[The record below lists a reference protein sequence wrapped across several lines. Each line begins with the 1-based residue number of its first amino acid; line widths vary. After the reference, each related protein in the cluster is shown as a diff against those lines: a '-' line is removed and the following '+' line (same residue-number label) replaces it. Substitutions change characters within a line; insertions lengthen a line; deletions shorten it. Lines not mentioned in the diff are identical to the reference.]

1 MDYYAV
7 LGVSKSASPEEIK
20 KAYRKL
26 AVKYHPDKN
35 PGDADA
41 ERRFKEV
48 SEAYEVL
55 SDAQKRQNYDRYGK
69 DGPFAGAGGFGGA
82 AGMGNMEDA
91 LRTFMG
97 AFGGDFGGEFG
108 GGGSFFEGLFGGLG
122 EAFGVRGGDPSGARQ
137 GASKKVHIT
146 LTFEEAARGVEKELI
161 VSGYKSCEAC
171 SGSGAANSQ
180 GIKCCDRCKGSGQ
193 VVQSR
198 GFFSMASTCP
208 ECGGEGRVITDPC
221 LTCRGQGRIKDK
233 RNVHVHIPA
242 GVDSGM
248 RLKMEGYG
256 DAGQNGA
263 PAGDLYVFID
273 VEQHPFFER
282 RGDDLVLDL
291 PIGFVDAALGMK
303 KEIPTLLKGG
313 SCRIVVP
320 EGIQSGTILKVK
332 NQGFPNVHGKG
343 RGDLLVRVSVE
354 TPQHLSEEQKE
365 VLRTFA
371 SMEKAENFPKKRGF
385 LDKIKSFFSDFAV

>member
-1 MDYYAV
+1 MDYYDV
-7 LGVSKSASPEEIK
+7 LGVSKTASPEEIK
-20 KAYRKL
+20 KSYRKL

-35 PGDADA
+35 PGDAEA
-41 ERRFKEV
+41 EKRFKEV

-55 SDAQKRQNYDRYGK
+55 SDPQKRESYDRYGK

-82 AGMGNMEDA
+82 GMSNMEDA

-97 AFGGDFGGEFG
+97 AFGGELGGS
-108 GGGSFFEGLFGGLG
+108 GSFFEGLFGGLG
-122 EAFGVRGGDPSGARQ
+122 EAFGMRGDPAGARQ

-146 LTFEEAARGVEKELI
+146 LTFEEAARGVKKELL
-161 VSGYKSCEAC
+161 VSGYKTCETC
-171 SGSGAANSQ
+171 SGSGASSKQ

-208 ECGGEGRVITDPC
+208 ECGGEGRMITDPC
-221 LTCRGQGRIKDK
+221 SSCRGQGRIKDK
-233 RNVHVHIPA
+233 RSVHVQIPA

-273 VEQHPFFER
+273 VEAHPVFER
-282 RGDDLVLDL
+282 RGDDLILEL

-303 KEIPTLLKGG
+303 KEVPTLLKEGA
-313 SCRIVVP
+313 CRLTVP
-320 EGIQSGTILKVK
+320 EGIQSGTILKIK
-332 NQGFPNVHGKG
+332 NQGFPNVHGRG

-354 TPQHLSEEQKE
+354 TPQNLSEEQKE
-365 VLRTFA
+365 LLRKFA
-371 SMEKAENFPKKRGF
+371 ATEKAENFPKKRSF
-385 LDKIKSFFSDFAV
+385 LDKIKGFFSDLTV

>member
-1 MDYYAV
+1 MDYYSV
-7 LGVSKSASPEEIK
+7 LGVAKTASQEEIK

-35 PGDADA
+35 PGDAEA
-41 ERRFKEV
+41 ELRFKEV

-55 SDAQKRQNYDRYGK
+55 SDPQKRESYDRFGK
-69 DGPFAGAGGFGGA
+69 GGPFAGAGGFGAG
-82 AGMGNMEDA
+82 GMGNMEDA

-97 AFGGDFGGEFG
+97 AFGGDFGG
-108 GGGSFFEGLFGGLG
+108 GGSFFEGIFGGLG
-122 EAFGVRGGDPSGARQ
+122 EAFGMRSDPSGARQ

-146 LTFEEAARGVEKELI
+146 LSFEESASGVDKELV
-161 VSGYKSCEAC
+161 VSGYKTCETC
-171 SGSGAANSQ
+171 SGSGAATPQ
-180 GIKCCDRCKGSGQ
+180 GIKRCERCKGSGQ

-208 ECGGEGRVITDPC
+208 ECGGEGRIITDPC
-221 LTCRGQGRIKDK
+221 RECRGQGRVKEK

-242 GVDSGM
+242 GVGPGM

-263 PAGDLYVFID
+263 PSGDLYIFID
-273 VEQHPFFER
+273 VEPHPVFER
-282 RGDDLVLDL
+282 RGDDLLLEL

-303 KEIPTLLKGG
+303 KEIPTLLKSEGT
-313 SCRIVVP
+313 CRLTIP

-332 NQGFPNVHGKG
+332 NQGFLNIHGKG
-343 RGDLLVRVSVE
+343 RGDLLVRISVE

-365 VLRTFA
+365 LLQRFA
-371 SMEKAENFPKKRGF
+371 STEKAENFPKKRGF
-385 LDKIKSFFSDFAV
+385 LDKIKGFFSDFTV

>member
-1 MDYYAV
+1 MDYYSV
-7 LGVSKSASPEEIK
+7 LGVAKTASQEEIK

-35 PGDADA
+35 PGDAEA
-41 ERRFKEV
+41 ELRFKEV

-55 SDAQKRQNYDRYGK
+55 SDPQKRESYDRFGK
-69 DGPFAGAGGFGGA
+69 GGPFAGAGGFGAG
-82 AGMGNMEDA
+82 GMGNMEDA

-97 AFGGDFGGEFG
+97 AFGGEFG
-108 GGGSFFEGLFGGLG
+108 GSGSFFEGIFGGLG
-122 EAFGVRGGDPSGARQ
+122 EAFGMRSDPSGARQ

-146 LTFEEAARGVEKELI
+146 LSFEESASGVDKELV
-161 VSGYKSCEAC
+161 VSGYKTCETC
-171 SGSGAANSQ
+171 SGSGAATPQ
-180 GIKCCDRCKGSGQ
+180 GIKRCERCKGSGQ

-208 ECGGEGRVITDPC
+208 ECGGEGRIITDPC
-221 LTCRGQGRIKDK
+221 RECRGQGRVKEK

-242 GVDSGM
+242 GVGPGM

-263 PAGDLYVFID
+263 PSGDLYIFID
-273 VEQHPFFER
+273 VEPHPVFER
-282 RGDDLVLDL
+282 RGDDLLLEL

-303 KEIPTLLKGG
+303 KEIPTLLKSEGT
-313 SCRIVVP
+313 CRLTIP

-332 NQGFPNVHGKG
+332 NQGFPNIHGKG
-343 RGDLLVRVSVE
+343 RGDLLVRISVE

-365 VLRTFA
+365 LLQRFA
-371 SMEKAENFPKKRGF
+371 STEKAENFPKKRGF
-385 LDKIKSFFSDFAV
+385 LDKIKGFFSDFTV

>member
-1 MDYYAV
+1 MDYYDV
-7 LGVSKSASPEEIK
+7 LGVSKTASPEEIK

-26 AVKYHPDKN
+26 AVKFHPDKN

-55 SDAQKRQNYDRYGK
+55 SDAQKRESYDRYGK

-82 AGMGNMEDA
+82 GMGNMEDA

-97 AFGGDFGGEFG
+97 AFGGEFG

-122 EAFGVRGGDPSGARQ
+122 EAFGMRGDPAGARQ

-146 LTFEEAARGVEKELI
+146 LSFEEAARGVEKELI
-161 VSGYKSCEAC
+161 VSGYKTCETC
-171 SGSGAANSQ
+171 SGSGAASDK
-180 GIKCCDRCKGSGQ
+180 GIKCCERCKGSGQ

-208 ECGGEGRVITDPC
+208 ECGGEGRIITDPC
-221 LTCRGQGRIKDK
+221 SSCRGQGRVKDK
-233 RNVHVHIPA
+233 RSVNVQIPA

-263 PAGDLYVFID
+263 QAGDLYVFID
-273 VEQHPFFER
+273 VEPHPVFER
-282 RGDDLVLDL
+282 RGDDLILEL

-303 KEIPTLLKGG
+303 KEIPTLLKEGT
-313 SCRIVVP
+313 CRITVP

-332 NQGFPNVHGKG
+332 SQGFPNVHGRS

-354 TPQHLSEEQKE
+354 TPQNLSEEQKDL
-365 VLRTFA
+365 LRKFA
-371 SMEKAENFPKKRGF
+371 TTEKAENFPKKRSF
-385 LDKIKSFFSDFAV
+385 LDKIKGFFSDFAV

>member
-1 MDYYAV
+1 MDYYSV
-7 LGVSKSASPEEIK
+7 LGVSKTASSEEIK

-41 ERRFKEV
+41 ERHFKEV

-55 SDAQKRQNYDRYGK
+55 SNPQKRESYDRFGK

-82 AGMGNMEDA
+82 NMGNMEDA

-97 AFGGDFGGEFG
+97 AFGGEFS
-108 GGGSFFEGLFGGLG
+108 GGSFFDGLFGGLG
-122 EAFGVRGGDPSGARQ
+122 EAFGMRADPTGARQ
-137 GASKKVHIT
+137 GSSKKVHIT
-146 LTFEEAARGVEKELI
+146 LTFEEAALGVEKELV
-161 VSGYKSCEAC
+161 VSGYKTCETC
-171 SGSGAANSQ
+171 SGKGTASSQ
-180 GIKCCDRCKGSGQ
+180 GIKYCERCKGSGQ

-208 ECGGEGRVITDPC
+208 DCGGEGRIITDPC
-221 LTCRGQGRIKDK
+221 PSCRGQGRIKDK
-233 RNVHVHIPA
+233 HNVHVHIPS

-263 PAGDLYVFID
+263 PAGDLYVFIE
-273 VEQHPFFER
+273 VEPHPVFER
-282 RGDDLVLDL
+282 RGDDLILDL

-303 KEIPTLLKGG
+303 KEIPTLLKQEGT
-313 SCRIVVP
+313 CRLTIP
-320 EGIQSGTILKVK
+320 EGIQSGTILKVR
-332 NQGFPNVHGKG
+332 NQGFPNVHGKN

-354 TPQHLSEEQKE
+354 TPQHLSEDQKE
-365 VLRTFA
+365 LLRSFSAT
-371 SMEKAENFPKKRGF
+371 EKVENFPKKRGF
-385 LDKIKSFFSDFAV
+385 LDKIKGFFSDFAV

>member
-1 MDYYAV
+1 MDYYDV
-7 LGVSKSASPEEIK
+7 LGVSKTASPEEIK
-20 KAYRKL
+20 KSYRKL

-35 PGDADA
+35 PGDAEA
-41 ERRFKEV
+41 EKRFKEV

-55 SDAQKRQNYDRYGK
+55 SDPQKRESYDRYGK

-82 AGMGNMEDA
+82 GMGNMEDA

-97 AFGGDFGGEFG
+97 AFGGEFG

-122 EAFGVRGGDPSGARQ
+122 EAFGMRGDPAGARQ

-146 LTFEEAARGVEKELI
+146 LTFEEAARGVNKELL
-161 VSGYKSCEAC
+161 VSGYKTCETC
-171 SGSGAANSQ
+171 SGSGAASKQ

-193 VVQSR
+193 IVQSR

-208 ECGGEGRVITDPC
+208 ECGGEGRIITDPC
-221 LTCRGQGRIKDK
+221 SNCRGQGRIKDK
-233 RNVHVHIPA
+233 RSVHVQIPA

-273 VEQHPFFER
+273 VEAHPVFER
-282 RGDDLVLDL
+282 RGDDLILEL

-303 KEIPTLLKGG
+303 KEVPTLLKE
-313 SCRIVVP
+313 SACRLTVP
-320 EGIQSGTILKVK
+320 EGIQSGTILKIK
-332 NQGFPNVHGKG
+332 NQGFPNVHGRG

-354 TPQHLSEEQKE
+354 TPQNLSEEQKE
-365 VLRTFA
+365 LLRKFA
-371 SMEKAENFPKKRGF
+371 ATEKAENFPKKRSF
-385 LDKIKSFFSDFAV
+385 LDKIKGFFLLDFTV

>member
-1 MDYYAV
+1 MDYYEV
-7 LGVSKSASPEEIK
+7 LGVAKTASADEIK

-35 PGDADA
+35 PGDASA
-41 ERRFKEV
+41 EKRFKEV

-55 SDAQKRQNYDRYGK
+55 SDPQKRESYDRYGK
-69 DGPFAGAGGFGGA
+69 DGPFAGAGGFSG

-97 AFGGDFGGEFG
+97 AFGGEFS
-108 GGGSFFEGLFGGLG
+108 GGGSFFEGLFGGIG
-122 EAFGVRGGDPSGARQ
+122 EAFGMRSDPIGARQ

-146 LTFEEAARGVEKELI
+146 LSFEEAARGVEKELI
-161 VSGYKSCEAC
+161 VSGYTPCGTC
-171 SGSGAANSQ
+171 QGSGSGSEK
-180 GIKCCDRCKGSGQ
+180 GIRSCERCKGSGQ
-193 VVQSR
+193 IVQSR

-208 ECGGEGRVITDPC
+208 ECGGEGRIITDPC
-221 LTCRGQGRIKDK
+221 KVCRGQGRVKDK
-233 RNVHVHIPA
+233 HSVRVQIPA

-273 VEQHPFFER
+273 VEPHPVYER
-282 RGDDLVLDL
+282 KGDDLVLEL
-291 PIGFVDAALGMK
+291 PISFVDAALGMK
-303 KEIPTLLKGG
+303 KEIPTLLKEGT
-313 SCRIVVP
+313 CRITIP
-320 EGIQSGTILKVK
+320 EGIQSGTILKVR
-332 NQGFPNVHGKG
+332 NQGFPNVHGRG

-354 TPQHLSEEQKE
+354 TPQNLSEEQRE
-365 VLRTFA
+365 VLRKFA
-371 SMEKAENFPKKRGF
+371 TTEKEENFPKKRSF

>member
-1 MDYYAV
+1 MDYYDV
-7 LGVSKSASPEEIK
+7 LGVSKTASPEEIK
-20 KAYRKL
+20 KSYRKL

-35 PGDADA
+35 PGDAEA
-41 ERRFKEV
+41 EKRFKEV

-55 SDAQKRQNYDRYGK
+55 SDSQKRESYDRYGK

-82 AGMGNMEDA
+82 GMGNMEDA

-97 AFGGDFGGEFG
+97 AFGGEFG

-122 EAFGVRGGDPSGARQ
+122 EAFGMRGDPAGARQ

-146 LTFEEAARGVEKELI
+146 LTFEEAARGVEKELL
-161 VSGYKSCEAC
+161 VSGYKTCETC
-171 SGSGAANSQ
+171 LGSGAASEQ

-193 VVQSR
+193 IVQSR

-221 LTCRGQGRIKDK
+221 SNCRGQGRVKDK
-233 RNVHVHIPA
+233 RNVHVQIPA

-263 PAGDLYVFID
+263 PPGDLYVFID
-273 VEQHPFFER
+273 VETHPVFER
-282 RGDDLVLDL
+282 RGDDLILEL

-303 KEIPTLLKGG
+303 KEIPTLLKEGT
-313 SCRIVVP
+313 CRLTVP
-320 EGIQSGTILKVK
+320 EGIQSGTILKIK
-332 NQGFPNVHGKG
+332 NQGFPNVHGRG

-354 TPQHLSEEQKE
+354 TPQNLSEEQKE
-365 VLRTFA
+365 LLRKFA
-371 SMEKAENFPKKRGF
+371 TTEKAENFPKKRGF
-385 LDKIKSFFSDFAV
+385 LDKIKGFFSDFAV

>member
-1 MDYYAV
+1 MDYYDV
-7 LGVSKSASPEEIK
+7 LGVSKTASPEEIK

-35 PGDADA
+35 PGDAEA
-41 ERRFKEV
+41 EKRFKEV

-55 SDAQKRQNYDRYGK
+55 SNAQKRESYDRYGK

-82 AGMGNMEDA
+82 GMGNMEDA

-97 AFGGDFGGEFG
+97 AFGGEFS
-108 GGGSFFEGLFGGLG
+108 GGSFFEGLFGGLG
-122 EAFGVRGGDPSGARQ
+122 EAFGMRSDPAGARQ

-146 LTFEEAARGVEKELI
+146 LSFEEAAHGTEKELVI
-161 VSGYKSCEAC
+161 SGYKTCETC
-171 SGSGAANSQ
+171 SGSGVASEK
-180 GIKCCDRCKGSGQ
+180 GIKCCERCKGSGQ

-208 ECGGEGRVITDPC
+208 ECGGEGRIITDPC
-221 LTCRGQGRIKDK
+221 TNCRGQGRVKDK
-233 RNVHVHIPA
+233 RNVRVEIPA

-263 PAGDLYVFID
+263 SAGDLYVFIE
-273 VEQHPFFER
+273 VEPHPVFER
-282 RGDDLVLDL
+282 QGDDLILEL
-291 PIGFVDAALGMK
+291 PISLVDAALGMK
-303 KEIPTLLKGG
+303 KEIPTLLKEGM
-313 SCRIVVP
+313 CRITIP
-320 EGIQSGTILKVK
+320 EGIQSGTVLKVK
-332 NQGFPNVHGKG
+332 NQGFPNVRGRG

-354 TPQHLSEEQKE
+354 TPQNLSEEQKE
-365 VLRTFA
+365 ILRKFSA
-371 SMEKAENFPKKRGF
+371 MEKEDNFPKKRSF
-385 LDKIKSFFSDFAV
+385 LDKIKGFFSDFAV

>member
-1 MDYYAV
+1 MDYYDV
-7 LGVSKSASPEEIK
+7 LGVSKTASLEEIK

-35 PGDADA
+35 PGDAEA
-41 ERRFKEV
+41 EKRFKEV

-55 SDAQKRQNYDRYGK
+55 SNAQKRESYDRYGK

-82 AGMGNMEDA
+82 GMGNMEDA

-97 AFGGDFGGEFG
+97 AFGGEF
-108 GGGSFFEGLFGGLG
+108 GGGSFFEGLFGGIG
-122 EAFGVRGGDPSGARQ
+122 EAFGMRGDPVGARQ

-146 LTFEEAARGVEKELI
+146 LSFEEAARGVEKELI
-161 VSGYKSCEAC
+161 ISGYKTCEVC
-171 SGSGAANSQ
+171 SGSGAASEK
-180 GIKCCDRCKGSGQ
+180 GIKRCDRCNGSGQ

-208 ECGGEGRVITDPC
+208 ECGGEGRIITDPC
-221 LTCRGQGRIKDK
+221 SNCRGQGRIKDK
-233 RNVHVHIPA
+233 RNVRVDIPA

-273 VEQHPFFER
+273 VEPHPVFER
-282 RGDDLVLDL
+282 KGDDLILEL
-291 PIGFVDAALGMK
+291 PISLVDAALGMK
-303 KEIPTLLKGG
+303 KEIPTLLKEGV
-313 SCRIVVP
+313 CRITIP
-320 EGIQSGTILKVK
+320 EGIQSGTVLKVK
-332 NQGFPNVHGKG
+332 NQGFPSVRGRGK
-343 RGDLLVRVSVE
+343 GDLLVRVSVE
-354 TPQHLSEEQKE
+354 TPQNLSEEQKE
-365 VLRTFA
+365 ILRRFSA
-371 SMEKAENFPKKRGF
+371 IEKEDNFPKKRSF
-385 LDKIKSFFSDFAV
+385 LDKIKGFFSDFAV

>member
-1 MDYYAV
+1 MDYYDV
-7 LGVSKSASPEEIK
+7 LGVSKTASPEEIK
-20 KAYRKL
+20 KSYRKL

-35 PGDADA
+35 PGDAEA
-41 ERRFKEV
+41 EKRFKEV

-55 SDAQKRQNYDRYGK
+55 SDPQKRESYDRYGK

-82 AGMGNMEDA
+82 GMGNMEDA

-97 AFGGDFGGEFG
+97 AFGGEFG

-122 EAFGVRGGDPSGARQ
+122 EAFGMRGDPAGARQ

-146 LTFEEAARGVEKELI
+146 LTFEEAARGVKKELL
-161 VSGYKSCEAC
+161 VSGYKACETC
-171 SGSGAANSQ
+171 SGSGASSRQ

-208 ECGGEGRVITDPC
+208 ECGGEGRMITDPC
-221 LTCRGQGRIKDK
+221 SSCRGQGRIKDK
-233 RNVHVHIPA
+233 RSVRVQIPA

-273 VEQHPFFER
+273 VEAHPVFER
-282 RGDDLVLDL
+282 RGDDLILEL

-303 KEIPTLLKGG
+303 KEVPTLLKEGAY
-313 SCRIVVP
+313 RLTVP
-320 EGIQSGTILKVK
+320 EGIQSGTILKIK
-332 NQGFPNVHGKG
+332 NQGFPNVHGRG

-354 TPQHLSEEQKE
+354 TPQNLSEEQKE
-365 VLRTFA
+365 LLRKFA
-371 SMEKAENFPKKRGF
+371 ATEKAENFPKKRSF
-385 LDKIKSFFSDFAV
+385 LDKIKGFFSDLTV

>member
-1 MDYYAV
+1 MDYYDI
-7 LGVSKSASPEEIK
+7 LGVSRTASPEEIK
-20 KAYRKL
+20 KSYRKL

-35 PGDADA
+35 PGDAEA
-41 ERRFKEV
+41 EKRFKEV

-55 SDAQKRQNYDRYGK
+55 SNPQKRESYDRYGK

-82 AGMGNMEDA
+82 GMGNMEDA

-97 AFGGDFGGEFG
+97 AFGGEF

-122 EAFGVRGGDPSGARQ
+122 EAFGMRSDPIGARQ

-146 LTFEEAARGVEKELI
+146 LSFEEAARGVEKELI
-161 VSGYKSCEAC
+161 VSGYKTCETC
-171 SGSGAANSQ
+171 SGSGAASEK
-180 GIKCCDRCKGSGQ
+180 GIKCCERCKGSGQ

-208 ECGGEGRVITDPC
+208 ECGGEGQVITDPC
-221 LTCRGQGRIKDK
+221 SNCRGQGRVKDK
-233 RNVHVHIPA
+233 RNVRIDIPA

-263 PAGDLYVFID
+263 LAGDLYVFID
-273 VEQHPFFER
+273 VEPHPVFER
-282 RGDDLVLDL
+282 KGDDLILEL
-291 PIGFVDAALGMK
+291 PISLVDAALGMK
-303 KEIPTLLKGG
+303 KEIPTLLKEGM
-313 SCRIVVP
+313 CRITIP
-320 EGIQSGTILKVK
+320 EGIQSGTVLKVK
-332 NQGFPNVHGKG
+332 NQGFPSIRGRG

-354 TPQHLSEEQKE
+354 TPQNLSEEQKE
-365 VLRTFA
+365 ILRKF
-371 SMEKAENFPKKRGF
+371 SSIEKDDNFPKKRSF
-385 LDKIKSFFSDFAV
+385 LDKIKGFFSDFAV